1 MKQPTPE
8 KLDNAKPGIVIAAL
22 RGGSGKTIFSV
33 GIIAA
38 LRQKGNRVAPFKKG
52 PDYIDAGWLALAAGR
67 PCYNLDSFLI
77 DSDTIQQS
85 YGAHTADAD
94 IAVIEGNRGLYDCI
108 DTGGETATAEL
119 AKLLD
124 IPLIL
129 CIDGTKTTR
138 TMAAVVSGC
147 ANFDPDLKLKGVVL
161 NRVAG
166 PRHER
171 ILRDSIE
178 YHCGIPVLGAL
189 PKQRQQRFPERHM
202 GLVPTYEHEWAHEA
216 VAFIQELA
224 EKYIDL
230 DAVREVAAGTHAWQP
245 EDRTPQVC
253 ADIRFKTSEP
263 EDRAVQKA
271 LAEKTIEASA
281 QAAKAKAKAPVD
293 PEKPRIGII
302 RDSAFQFYY
311 PENLDALETAGAQLV
326 FTSPLFDEDLP
337 QVDALYIGGG
347 FPETHAEQ
355 LAANRPYAGQ
365 IKSLANQGLPIYAE
379 CGGLMYLGEK
389 LVLKEGTFQM
399 TGVLPIVFGFSKKPQ
414 GHGYTIIRVDQENPF
429 FKAGT
434 LIKGHEFH
442 YSTVEEWQ
450 GEENDMAYAME
461 RGNGIVQRRDGL
473 CRNNV
478 LATYTHIHALGT
490 PRWAPAVVEQA
501 RQYKNRR

>member
-1 MKQPTPE
+1 LKQPNTE
-8 KLDNAKPGIVIAAL
+8 KLDNGKPGIVIAAL

-38 LRQKGNRVAPFKKG
+38 MRRKGLRVAPFKKG

-67 PCYNLDSFLI
+67 PCYNLDTFLI
-77 DSDTIQQS
+77 EQDILQQS
-85 YGAHTADAD
+85 YHTHTNSVD

-108 DTGGETATAEL
+108 DTRGETATAEL

-147 ANFDPDLKLKGVVL
+147 THFDPQLKLKGVVL

-189 PKQRQQRFPERHM
+189 PKQRKQRLPERHM
-202 GLVPTYEHEWAHEA
+202 GLVPTYEHEWALEA

-224 EKYIDL
+224 QTYIDL
-230 DAVREVAAGTHAWQP
+230 DAVYGVAAGTYQWQP
-245 EDRTPQVC
+245 EGHRPQVC
-253 ADIRFKTSEP
+253 AEIRFTTSEP
-263 EDRAVQKA
+263 EDRAVHKA
-271 LAEKTIEASA
+271 LSEKTIEAAA
-281 QAAKAKAKAPVD
+281 QTSRAKEKGPLD
-293 PEKPRIGII
+293 PAKPRIGII

-311 PENLDALETAGAQLV
+311 PENLDALETAGAQLI
-326 FTSPLFDEDLP
+326 FTSPLCDADLP
-337 QVDALYIGGG
+337 AVDGLYIGGG
-347 FPETHAEQ
+347 FPETHAGR
-355 LAANRPYAGQ
+355 LAGNKTYAQQ
-365 IKSLANQGLPIYAE
+365 IKSLAEEGMPIYAE

-389 LVLKEGTFQM
+389 LIIESGTYEM
-399 TGVLPIVFGFSKKPQ
+399 TGVLPVVFGFSKKPQ
-414 GHGYTIIRVDQENPF
+414 GHGYTIIRVDRDNPF
-429 FKAGT
+429 FKTGT
-434 LIKGHEFH
+434 ILKGHEFH
-442 YSTVEEWQ
+442 YSTVEALE
-450 GEENDMAYAME
+450 GIGPDAMAFTME
-461 RGNGIVQRRDGL
+461 RGSGIARGRDGL
-473 CRNNV
+473 CRKNV

-490 PRWAPAVVEQA
+490 PQWAPALVEQA
-501 RQYKNRR
+501 KLFKG

>member
-1 MKQPTPE
+1 M
-8 KLDNAKPGIVIAAL
+8 DNSTPGIVVAAL

-38 LRQKGNRVAPFKKG
+38 LREKGFRVAPFKKG

-67 PCYNLDSFLI
+67 PCYNLDTFLI

-85 YGAHTADAD
+85 YRTHTADAD

-108 DTGGETATAEL
+108 DTSGETATAEL

-147 ANFDPDLKLKGVVL
+147 ANFDPALKLKGVVL

-178 YHCGIPVLGAL
+178 YYCGIPILGAL
-189 PKQRQQRFPERHM
+189 PKQRKQRFPERHM
-202 GLVPTYEHEWAHEA
+202 GLVPTHEHEWAQEA
-216 VAFIQELA
+216 VAFIQGLA

-230 DAVREVAAGTHAWQP
+230 DAVNEVAAGTYQWQP
-245 EDRTPQVC
+245 EERRPQVC
-253 ADIRFKTSEP
+253 ADIRFKSPEP
-263 EDRAVQKA
+263 EETTVQAA
-271 LAEKTIEASA
+271 LAERAIKASA
-281 QAAKAKAKAPVD
+281 LAGTEKAPPAD
-293 PEKPRIGII
+293 PAMPRIGVL

-311 PENLDALETAGAQLV
+311 PENLEALETAGAHLV
-326 FTSPLFDEDLP
+326 FTSPLTDAGLP
-337 QVDALYIGGG
+337 EVDALYIGGG

-355 LAANRPYAGQ
+355 LAANSTYAQ
-365 IKSLANQGLPIYAE
+365 RIKDLAEQGLPIYAE

-389 LVLKEGTFQM
+389 LILDSGDYEM
-399 TGVLPIVFGFSKKPQ
+399 AGVLPIVFGFSKKPQ
-414 GHGYTIIRVDQENPF
+414 GHGYTIIKVDRDNPYF
-429 FKAGT
+429 EAGT
-434 LIKGHEFH
+434 LIRGHEFH
-442 YSTVEEWQ
+442 YSTVEQWQ
-450 GEENDMAYAME
+450 GSEDDMVYAME
-461 RGNGIVQRRDGL
+461 RGNGIVKSRDGL

-490 PRWAPAVVEQA
+490 PQWAPALVGQA
-501 RQYKNRR
+501 RRFKEKKHL